1 LEALIR
7 WNDPEHGLQQ
17 ACDFVPILEETGMVV
32 EVGAWALERAV
43 EDYRGW
49 VVKGL
54 RPPRIAV
61 NVSPAQLGRGSFVA
75 ELGRLVAG
83 AGGEPPGLDLE
94 ILESTVMH
102 DVDDCITKLQEVRE
116 MGIGVAIDDF
126 GTGYSSLAYIARLPM
141 TAIKIDRSFITP
153 MATDPNDVAVVTAI
167 ISLAHAMSVKVI
179 AEGVDS
185 DQQSHLLRL
194 LRCDEAQGF
203 LFSPALPPERIEELL
218 AAA

>member
-1 LEALIR
+1 
-7 WNDPEHGLQQ
+7 
-17 ACDFVPILEETGMVV
+17 
-32 EVGAWALERAV
+32 
-43 EDYRGW
+43 
-49 VVKGL
+49 
-54 RPPRIAV
+54 
-61 NVSPAQLGRGSFVA
+61 
-75 ELGRLVAG
+75 
-83 AGGEPPGLDLE
+83 
-94 ILESTVMH
+94 
-102 DVDDCITKLQEVRE
+102 
-116 MGIGVAIDDF
+116 
-126 GTGYSSLAYIARLPM
+126 M